1 MTDIPKPQ
9 GNADHAPKKVET
21 PGLVLSNGSILEECW
36 DGKCAYFYLKS
47 NMPMLKDN
55 PPERVEEKFDSE
67 NNSLLIPL
75 VDDILRKGLVKLPS
89 KPIEYES
96 ETRLYQDIKDFINK
110 WVDLK
115 ETDAEVQALWIM
127 QTWVHQKAP
136 QLVINGIRA
145 ASESGKTRLAETVR
159 HTSYRGMRT
168 SGTLTYSSLFRTV
181 EAWQGTIL
189 VNEAD
194 MKGSDET
201 NRIVKWLNES
211 IDPNGAV
218 WVTNPN
224 TLKPECYKTFT
235 PVILVSRKSFDDDA
249 LESRCLITNMAETT
263 RIDIPLNLPPKFYE
277 EAEQLRNQLL
287 MFRFKNYHR
296 FENDYELRF
305 GDIGSRLNQI
315 MQPLGS
321 LAKIVSPEMFNEI
334 ESIAKECQARLVAD
348 RAESIDGLVVRGY
361 FKLEKTHEIT
371 STKIAEEIDKMGRQ
385 DITPAKVGR
394 RLANLPFEK
403 YSSKDGKTKP
413 WRVVSE
419 KRDLLIRKYV
429 PQDEAR
435 DLSQRTLD
443 QEDGSGQI
451 GQIGQKIPGGVPVKI
466 PSISLDERV
475 NTIRNLIEKRPTTID
490 DIKTMLPDHYLAA
503 LKLRENGELI
513 TKPDGTLAIKS

>member
-1 MTDIPKPQ
+1 
-9 GNADHAPKKVET
+9 
-21 PGLVLSNGSILEECW
+21 
-36 DGKCAYFYLKS
+36 
-47 NMPMLKDN
+47 
-55 PPERVEEKFDSE
+55 
-67 NNSLLIPL
+67 
-75 VDDILRKGLVKLPS
+75 
-89 KPIEYES
+89 
-96 ETRLYQDIKDFINK
+96 
-110 WVDLK
+110 
-115 ETDAEVQALWIM
+115 M
-127 QTWVHQKAP
+127 QQ
-136 QLVINGIRA
+136 
-145 ASESGKTRLAETVR
+145 
-159 HTSYRGMRT
+159 
-168 SGTLTYSSLFRTV
+168 
-181 EAWQGTIL
+181 
-189 VNEAD
+189 
-194 MKGSDET
+194 
-201 NRIVKWLNES
+201 
-211 IDPNGAV
+211 
-218 WVTNPN
+218 
-224 TLKPECYKTFT
+224 
-235 PVILVSRKSFDDDA
+235 
-249 LESRCLITNMAETT
+249 
-263 RIDIPLNLPPKFYE
+263 
-277 EAEQLRNQLL
+277 
-287 MFRFKNYHR
+287 
-296 FENDYELRF
+296 
-305 GDIGSRLNQI
+305 
-315 MQPLGS
+315 LGS